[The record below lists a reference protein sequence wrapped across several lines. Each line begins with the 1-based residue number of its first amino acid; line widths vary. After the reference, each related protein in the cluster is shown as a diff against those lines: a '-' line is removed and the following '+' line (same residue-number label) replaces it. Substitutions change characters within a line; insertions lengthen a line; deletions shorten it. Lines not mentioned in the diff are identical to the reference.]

1 MNSKILRNTTV
12 RSSGL
17 QTIGNY
23 VVNTNALLGQGSFSR
38 IYLGTDKRTGNE
50 VAVKVIDLNMINGK
64 GLKKFLDHE
73 IKINSMVDHPYVL
86 WCY

>member
-1 MNSKILRNTTV
+1 
-12 RSSGL
+12 
-17 QTIGNY
+17 
-23 VVNTNALLGQGSFSR
+23 LGQGSFSR

-64 GLKKFLDHE
+64 GLRKFLDHE

-86 WCY
+86 WCYEISYNASNCYLVTEYCP